1 VNQNPAGAEPRES
14 TENQRPSEAPQG
26 ARPAAA
32 ANLVSIGKLM
42 TKMLSYRPQSQVKM
56 PLISVVIPVYNTE
69 KYLSKC
75 LDSIVNQRVNDIEI
89 ICVNDGSSDG
99 SLSILREYAERDPR
113 IVILDQENQGQAI
126 ARNAGLRI
134 SKGKYVSF
142 VDSDDWIEPSLYELS
157 LYFLENERTEL
168 VIFDVNI
175 CEDSTTHS
183 NRSMAKYFKMKFH
196 GNVRIDGD
204 VILKSAVSP
213 WNKIYL
219 RDIISKYEIS
229 FSERLL
235 YEDNSFHWKYMLQ
248 ARNAYFLEEKLYNYR
263 IRKNSIM
270 HRTKSKLSRVEDHFL
285 VCLDIFNY
293 MKKYD
298 LLEKYG
304 KAIPFFFEHCLGVV
318 LANTNDPLKSAEM
331 AQSTWS
337 KINMPSN
344 LDIIHALE
352 NKDYDYLV
360 KWISYSPMEKIFSL
374 KNRYGKRTL
383 AIFGCQIP
391 IS

>member
-1 VNQNPAGAEPRES
+1 
-14 TENQRPSEAPQG
+14 
-26 ARPAAA
+26 
-32 ANLVSIGKLM
+32 M